1 MPLAYHPLG
10 RASFSALQVSGALA
24 GRLLVFDVNLIKW
37 KGSAYQISPRPT
49 VEPSRCGSLDK
60 GGLGDRDGEVGSG
73 E

>member
-1 MPLAYHPLG
+1 MPLAYHPLE
-10 RASFSALQVSGALA
+10 RVSFSGLQVSEALV

-49 VEPSRCGSLDK
+49 VEPSMCGSLDK
-60 GGLGDRDGEVGSG
+60 EGLADRDGEVGSV